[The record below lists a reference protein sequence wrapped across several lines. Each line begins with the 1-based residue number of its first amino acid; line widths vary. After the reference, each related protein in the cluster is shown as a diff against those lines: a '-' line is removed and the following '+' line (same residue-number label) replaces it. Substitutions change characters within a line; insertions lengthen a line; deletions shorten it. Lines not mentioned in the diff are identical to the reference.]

1 MTNFSE
7 VEHRDGAGHPP
18 VSERCAHL
26 PEAILNAPFI
36 AASPTLRWRQLHCIA
51 VSNLAAVE
59 MFARSHIEI
68 WHKTRGF

>member
-18 VSERCAHL
+18 VGERCARL

-36 AASPTLRWRQLHCIA
+36 AASPTLQWRQLHCIG
-51 VSNLAAVE
+51 VSNLAAAE
-59 MFARSHIEI
+59 RFARSQLEI
-68 WHKTRGF
+68 